1 MAGLKGKL
9 STRMGV
15 AMRHAYK
22 ELAAQQTHRRLLSI
36 ITDGEPSD
44 IDVDDNRYLIE
55 DARKVA
61 CSAS

>member
-1 MAGLKGKL
+1 
-9 STRMGV
+9 MGV